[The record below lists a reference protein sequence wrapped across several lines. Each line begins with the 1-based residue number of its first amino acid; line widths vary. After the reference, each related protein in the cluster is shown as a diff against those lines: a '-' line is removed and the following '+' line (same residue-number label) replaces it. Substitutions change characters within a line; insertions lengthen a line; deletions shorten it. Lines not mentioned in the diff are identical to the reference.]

1 MRPDMSAECPTG
13 QTRNPHRSTERR
25 LRDRVPR
32 RGGDRDADRVDLR
45 AAFGLIA
52 ARQDD
57 NPGTPVCGNVR

>member
-1 MRPDMSAECPTG
+1 MGAECPTG

-45 AAFGLIA
+45 AAFGL
-52 ARQDD
+52 
-57 NPGTPVCGNVR
+57 